1 MLRVSWIFF
10 LGVGA
15 LELALMALGK
25 LNLGAG
31 LVVIPFALFFAA
43 VLYGVERMQ
52 RDLRAV
58 RDAVEGIPRAR
69 TAEGSVPRQAD
80 SPHAAP

>member
-58 RDAVEGIPRAR
+58 RDAVEGIPR
-69 TAEGSVPRQAD
+69 TTEGSVPRQAD